1 MVTKKHKVYK
11 YLALVLTAVGYSS
24 LHMGRTGWPYIKNSV
39 KWINNDFRALID
51 FGFLIAYAFG
61 MLVAGP
67 IGERLNVKYFY
78 VFGLVSTATCYLL
91 TGLLG
96 LLGINS

>member
-1 MVTKKHKVYK
+1 
-11 YLALVLTAVGYSS
+11 
-24 LHMGRTGWPYIKNSV
+24 
-39 KWINNDFRALID
+39 
-51 FGFLIAYAFG
+51 